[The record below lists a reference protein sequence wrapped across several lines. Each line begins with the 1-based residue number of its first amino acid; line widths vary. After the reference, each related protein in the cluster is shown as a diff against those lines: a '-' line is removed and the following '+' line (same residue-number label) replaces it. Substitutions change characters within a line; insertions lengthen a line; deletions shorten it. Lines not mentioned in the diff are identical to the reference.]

1 MPMDSKKRAVLYR
14 RAKPENEVP
23 QKAASTCYRDAGA
36 DEAELYGYKLSG
48 RYLDVC
54 GDDIPL
60 VDRPGFF
67 KLMKD
72 AEKQLFDLVIC
83 DSVGQIYDDSGKW
96 LLAVRALR
104 NCGVSFY
111 FARERIDT
119 ENEVGMLVL
128 EMLAAIIK
136 DADITKWDAAA
147 KENGRKEK
155 QKPIPGYEIDSSG
168 GWKVQEPE
176 AKAIREI
183 YIRFLKGETPMEIAD
198 VMDSNAVNSIDRRK
212 WWIYLVE
219 CILRDERYA
228 GNAFLRKWEDC
239 GEYTEYYLVRK
250 HPGIIPLQQ
259 WIRVQE
265 MYAD

>member
-1 MPMDSKKRAVLYR
+1 MPTGSKKRAVLYR
-14 RAKPENEVP
+14 RTKSENEVP
-23 QKAASTCYRDAGA
+23 QKAASNCYRGAEA

-54 GDDIPL
+54 VDDIPL
-60 VDRPGFF
+60 VDRPGFL

-72 AEKQLFDLVIC
+72 AENRVFDLVVC
-83 DSVGQIYDDSGKW
+83 DSVWQIYDDSGKW
-96 LLAVRALR
+96 LLAVRNLR

-111 FARERIDT
+111 FAREQIDT
-119 ENEVGMLVL
+119 ENEDGMLVL

-136 DADITKWDAAA
+136 DANIKKWISPA

-176 AKAIREI
+176 AKTIREI

-198 VMDSNAVNSIDRRK
+198 TMDSSAVISIDRRK

-228 GNAFLRKWEDC
+228 GNAFLRKWEDS
-239 GEYTEYYLVRK
+239 GEYTEYYLVGK
-250 HPGIIPLQQ
+250 HPGIIPMQQ
-259 WIRVQE
+259 WIRAQE